1 MEKITKGNLRFPF
14 EPSLYKGGIKRRKIS
29 EAYLNTLV
37 PFKIKNPPQLDNG
50 QNSWFHILPDKGVGV

>member
-37 PFKIKNPPQLDNG
+37 PFVPFKIEVLHQNKCKEYKN
-50 QNSWFHILPDKGVGV
+50 ILRSISD